1 MNRVIIKESNN
12 FDNSDN
18 IKQEDMT
25 INKMPRNKYRL
36 YAMTYQPH
44 TYEEILKIYDESTSD
59 DEIVLKIDALI
70 DNNKDDDDYLMLML
84 LKDNIENY
92 IRCKEMEKKLKQ
104 IENFKE
110 QIIKDNAEIYFINKK
125 LKNNEKEKD
134 KEEKEKEK
142 EKKEKEKEKKEKQKK
157 EIAEMKSE
165 INKLKNKVNIL
176 EQKVNFMEPVVISI
190 ICRKMINYCMI
201 KVLEKYKNKI
211 KVTVRYNDY
220 GNEAYKITFIDNV
233 NTINIEESNKLLDIL
248 FDKKE

>member
-1 MNRVIIKESNN
+1 MYNKDHFYHKFIKGIFSYFKLAFEENYLYQFVPKEFLKNLNSSKDYYESQPKIYKSLVNMLNDMNRVIIKESNN

-18 IKQEDMT
+18 IKHEDST

-134 KEEKEKEK
+134 KDKEEKEKEK

-176 EQKVNFMEPVVISI
+176 EQKVNLMEQW
-190 ICRKMINYCMI
+190 
-201 KVLEKYKNKI
+201 
-211 KVTVRYNDY
+211 
-220 GNEAYKITFIDNV
+220 
-233 NTINIEESNKLLDIL
+233 
-248 FDKKE
+248 